1 MISVITT
8 LKDRK
13 RLLNFGLW
21 GIYAQRHCCGPMDL
35 NVADGGSVDGLDN
48 ILADWSY
55 KFETV
60 TKYTIDR
67 NKSFYKVIRIKHQD
81 QDYDG
86 DEYSFVLFDIFH
98 KSLYTLAI
106 KPISIYRYAE
116 LINIVFAGLE

>member
-67 NKSFYKVIRIKHQD
+67 NKSFYKHS
-81 QDYDG
+81 YNCPAL
-86 DEYSFVLFDIFH
+86 EYNYLVAKAKYGYILKIETY
-98 KSLYTLAI
+98 LCVTV
-106 KPISIYRYAE
+106 
-116 LINIVFAGLE
+116 N